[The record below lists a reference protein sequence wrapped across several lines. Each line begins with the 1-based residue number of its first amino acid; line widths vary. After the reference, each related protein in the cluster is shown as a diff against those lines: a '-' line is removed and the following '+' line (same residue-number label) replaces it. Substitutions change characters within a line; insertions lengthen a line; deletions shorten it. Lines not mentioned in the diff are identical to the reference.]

1 MIIYDYFDKDH
12 FSKSI
17 TPTSVIIITFL
28 GKNSGKN

>member
-12 FSKSI
+12 FSKPI

-28 GKNSGKN
+28 GKKSGKI